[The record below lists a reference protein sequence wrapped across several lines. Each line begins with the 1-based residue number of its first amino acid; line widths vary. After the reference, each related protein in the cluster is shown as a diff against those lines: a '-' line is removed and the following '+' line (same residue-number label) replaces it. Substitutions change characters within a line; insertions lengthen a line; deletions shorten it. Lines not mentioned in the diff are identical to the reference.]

1 MSGYV
6 RDQLT
11 SGTIANARLEVIQ
24 GVNTGKTAWSDSG
37 GLYRFEQ
44 LKAGTIR
51 VRITAADY
59 DARESDVSIDGDLTM
74 NVQLAPAMPYVYSG
88 IVTDGAG
95 RPVVGATVRGGPN
108 SGSTDASGRYE
119 FRSPY
124 SSVPGNVYP
133 PAGYERKPV
142 RVTDSFNLTPGQN
155 ITIRR
160 ITDFTITAPA
170 SIAVGERSNVNTR
183 VTFDTGAVES
193 VVLDVFE
200 LTSSDSSI
208 VRAGIGPTTQHKL
221 SIEGLAPGS
230 ASVTGRYFG
239 VLSTRQIQVVPR

>member
-11 SGTIANARLEVIQ
+11 SATIANARLEIIQ
-24 GVNTGKTAWSDSG
+24 GINAGKTAWSDSG
-37 GLYRFEQ
+37 GLYRVEQ
-44 LKAGTIR
+44 LRAGSMR
-51 VRITAADY
+51 VRITAAGY
-59 DARESDVSIDGDLTM
+59 DARDSDVSINGDVTM
-74 NVQLAPAMPYVYSG
+74 NVQLAPVMPYVYSG
-88 IVTDGAG
+88 IVTDGTG
-95 RPVVGATVRGGPN
+95 RPVAGATVRGGPN

-133 PAGYERKPV
+133 PSGYERKPV
-142 RVTDSFNLTPGQN
+142 RSTDSFELKPGQN
-155 ITIRR
+155 LTIRR

-170 SIAVGERSNVNTR
+170 TIRVGERSSVNTR

-208 VRAGIGPTTQHKL
+208 LRAGVGFTTQDKL
-221 SIEGLAPGS
+221 SVEGIKPGTAS
-230 ASVTGRYFG
+230 ATGRYFG
-239 VLSTRQIQVVPR
+239 VASTRTIQVVP